1 MSFSHKYNTD
11 DVIIRAAI
19 VGLVNELNN
28 RMYFYN
34 TWEDDRKEIVRIPFF
49 YAMSGDER
57 FLQDAFSN
65 WNDCYPDF
73 IEGNTDPIPR
83 GTIFLTGI
91 SILSANLTSR
101 FVRGFYTKEI
111 EGQLQRFNS
120 YINSIPIQLNFSAEI
135 LTDTS
140 LDSFKIIQSAITVL
154 YRTLVFSVNY
164 NGFRVPT
171 QAGFPDSYTPNKQFE
186 FNYGETDRLKVT
198 FDIECETYL
207 PIPNESD
214 EFFAG
219 NNMSGGIVFNIN
231 SGSGNT
237 AGTAQTTVI
246 TPTDVPNISPNEEV
260 YTNPILPGVPLNEP
274 GQSDPGQSNQGSGD
288 GLGEGPVGNGQ
299 NYTGDYWK

>member
-19 VGLVNELNN
+19 VGLIKELNDKLV
-28 RMYFYN
+28 FEN
-34 TWEDDRKEIVRIPFF
+34 TWEDDRKTTVRIPFF

-83 GTIFLTGI
+83 GTIFLSGV
-91 SILSANLTSR
+91 SILSSNLTSR
-101 FVRGFYTKEI
+101 YVRGYYTKEV

-120 YINSIPIQLNFSAEI
+120 YLNSIPLQLNFNAEI

-140 LDSFKIIQSAITVL
+140 LDSFKIMQSAISLL
-154 YRTLVFSVNY
+154 YRTLVYSVHY

-171 QAGFPDSYTPNKQFE
+171 QAGFPESYASTKQFE
-186 FNYGETDRLKVT
+186 FTYGATDRLKVT
-198 FDIECETYL
+198 FDIEVQTYL
-207 PIPNESD
+207 PIPDPAE

-219 NNMSGGIVFNIN
+219 KAISKLKMSVQDET
-231 SGSGNT
+231 S
-237 AGTAQTTVI
+237 TVQV
-246 TPTDVPNISPNEEV
+246 PDVPNISPNQIYYEK
-260 YTNPILPGVPLNEP
+260 PP
-274 GQSDPGQSNQGSGD
+274 QSGTDQTMPSQPQ
-288 GLGEGPVGNGQ
+288 GEGPAENGQ
-299 NYTGDYWK
+299 NYEGIEWR